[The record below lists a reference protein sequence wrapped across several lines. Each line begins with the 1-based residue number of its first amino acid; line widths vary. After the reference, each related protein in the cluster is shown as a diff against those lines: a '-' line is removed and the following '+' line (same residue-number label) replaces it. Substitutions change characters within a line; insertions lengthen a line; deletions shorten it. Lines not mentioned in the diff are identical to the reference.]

1 MIQMNYI
8 SQLKAFH
15 ELRLKNPLSIKAIG
29 LYSVLLDINNGLFWR
44 ERFTVANSTIILSTG
59 MNKKTFDRVR
69 NELIQKNYIEYKKG
83 RGNQA
88 GEYKIIKLYD
98 DLLVQNDTQNV
109 PQNLKV
115 QNDTQIV
122 PQNDTQIVAQ
132 SVNINKTENSIFFN
146 LLNKARD
153 QMENTSYSSKLHATT
168 WAKNQ
173 AEWNQLTSEEQ
184 FKFIASL

>member
-1 MIQMNYI
+1 MNYI
-8 SQLKAFH
+8 SQLNAFH
-15 ELRLKNPLSIKAIG
+15 ELLLKNPLSIKAIG
-29 LYSVLLDINNGLFWR
+29 LYSVLLNINNGLFWR

-122 PQNDTQIVAQ
+122 LQNDTQIVAQ

-153 QMENTSYSSKLHATT
+153 QMENASYASKLHATT

-173 AEWNQLTSEEQ
+173 DEWNQLTSEEQ
-184 FKFIASL
+184 LKFIASL

>member
-1 MIQMNYI
+1 MNYI
-8 SQLKAFH
+8 SQLNAFH
-15 ELRLKNPLSIKAIG
+15 ELLLKNPLSIKAIG
-29 LYSVLLDINNGLFWR
+29 LYSVLLNINNGLFWR

-98 DLLVQNDTQNV
+98 DLLVQNDTQ
-109 PQNLKV
+109 
-115 QNDTQIV
+115 IV

-132 SVNINKTENSIFFN
+132 SVNINKTENSIFLN

-153 QMENTSYSSKLHATT
+153 QMENASYASKLHATT
-168 WAKNQ
+168 WAKSQ
-173 AEWNQLTSEEQ
+173 DEWNQLTSEEQ